1 MRKIL
6 IITLSMIVLVGTSCL
21 KDTASTDLSHE
32 ESILEVIY
40 PPAAQYNGVGS
51 GLEYFGG
58 GALSY
63 PATDIS
69 DTLTFYV
76 NIAGTNTL
84 GTALSVTIAP
94 DPNALLDNYST
105 DSITYVAMPDSDY
118 SIVSATKTIPA
129 GSRLDTFQVVFYPSK
144 FDITKNFM
152 LALTPTDGGGVPIAG
167 NFGHLYLHTIGN
179 PLAGTYVETGTRYNY
194 TGGSGWAGPPAAIP
208 APAST
213 ADLSSFGGTATL
225 DNTTTIELPYSNLG
239 SSGDNLIITYNAAG
253 PSISVT
259 GNSTLLG
266 GVANFK
272 VWVETV
278 TLDPTTG
285 KATLHIVSSYTNG
298 AGNDRIN
305 DETFVQQ

>member
-1 MRKIL
+1 MRKLL
-6 IITLSMIVLVGTSCL
+6 IIILSLIVLVATSCL

-32 ESILEVIY
+32 GSILELMY
-40 PPAAQYNGVGS
+40 PPAAQFNGVGS

-63 PATDIS
+63 PATDIV
-69 DTLTFYV
+69 DTVTFYV

-84 GTALSVTIAP
+84 GKSLSVTIAA
-94 DPNALLDNYST
+94 DPGALQDNYSR
-105 DSITYVAMPDSDY
+105 DSITYVAMPAADFT
-118 SIVSATKTIPA
+118 IINATQTIPA
-129 GSRLDTFQVVFYPSK
+129 GSRMDTFQVAFYPSK
-144 FDITKNFM
+144 FDITQNFM
-152 LALTPTDGGGVPIAG
+152 LALTVTNNGGVPLAA

-179 PLAGTYVETGTRYNY
+179 PLAGTYVETGSRNNY
-194 TGGSGWAGPPAAIP
+194 IGGSGWAGPPAPIP
-208 APAST
+208 PPASSN
-213 ADLSSFGGTATL
+213 DLSSFGGGATL

-239 SSGDNLIITYNAAG
+239 SSGDNLIITFNAAG

-272 VWVETV
+272 VWVETI
-278 TLDPTTG
+278 TINGSG
-285 KATLHIVSSYTNG
+285 KATMHIVTSYTNG

>member
-1 MRKIL
+1 MRRIL
-6 IITLSMIVLVGTSCL
+6 IITLSLIVLGASSCL
-21 KDTASTDLSHE
+21 KDTPATDLSHE
-32 ESILEVIY
+32 GSIIEVIY
-40 PPAAQYNGVGS
+40 PAGASFNGVGS

-63 PATDIS
+63 PSTDAA

-84 GTALSVTIAP
+84 NKPLQITIAP
-94 DPNALLDNYST
+94 NTSALEDNYST

-118 SIVSATKTIPA
+118 TILNPTKTIPA
-129 GSRLDTFQVVFYPSK
+129 GSRMDTFQVVFYPSK

-152 LALTPTDGGGVPIAG
+152 LALAPSNNGGLPTAG
-167 NFGHLYLHTIGN
+167 NFGILYLHTIGN
-179 PLAGTYVETGTRYNY
+179 PLAGIYTETGTRYNY
-194 TGGSGWAGPPAAIP
+194 NGSSGWSGTGPYP

-213 ADLSSFGGTATL
+213 ADLSADGGTATL

-239 SSGDNLIITYNAAG
+239 ASGDNLIISYTASG

-259 GNSTLLG
+259 GNKTLVG
-266 GVANFK
+266 GVSNFK
-272 VWVETV
+272 VWVQTISINA
-278 TLDPTTG
+278 TTG
-285 KATLHIVSSYTNG
+285 KATIHIVTSYTNG